1 MEINF
6 LYYFISKKNR
16 IKLLRKILKLLVYYY
31 NIFSTKYLQIDV
43 IKYA

>member
-6 LYYFISKKNR
+6 VYYFISKKNR

-31 NIFSTKYLQIDV
+31 NIFFYKILTN
-43 IKYA
+43 